1 MSVTFTGVYQQDVKL
16 ARQLN
21 LFTGINPKKAVL
33 EELITDYLSTTNT
46 ESDVNESQKIS
57 EIALLD
63 QLISV
68 CNDST
73 EKDDRSSL
81 LPRPMLRRDR
91 VKKPAPILKRDRI
104 VTVDPLKRPTSKPIK
119 LSDRKL
125 AIAPKPKLSKP
136 NRSLFQ

>member
-1 MSVTFTGVYQQDVKL
+1 MFTGVYQQDVRT

-73 EKDDRSSL
+73 EKGDLPL
-81 LPRPMLRRDR
+81 LPKPVLKRER

-104 VTVDPLKRPTSKPIK
+104 VDPLKRPTPRPVK

-125 AIAPKPKLSKP
+125 AIAPKPKLNSKF

>member
-1 MSVTFTGVYQQDVKL
+1 MFTGNYQQDVKL

-81 LPRPMLRRDR
+81 LPKPMLRRDR
-91 VKKPAPILKRDRI
+91 VKKPAPILNRDRI
-104 VTVDPLKRPTSKPIK
+104 VTVDPLKRPAPRPVK

-125 AIAPKPKLSKP
+125 TIAPKPKLNSKF

>member
-73 EKDDRSSL
+73 EKGDLPL
-81 LPRPMLRRDR
+81 LPRPVLKRDR
-91 VKKPAPILKRDRI
+91 VQKPKPVLKSDRI
-104 VTVDPLKRPTSKPIK
+104 VTVDPLKRPVSKPIK
-119 LSDRKL
+119 RVDRVVG
-125 AIAPKPKLSKP
+125 PKPKLVKF
-136 NRSLFQ
+136 NRNYFQ

>member
-1 MSVTFTGVYQQDVKL
+1 MAVTFTGVYQQDVKL

-21 LFTGINPKKAVL
+21 LFTGVNPKKVVL
-33 EELITDYLSTTNT
+33 EGLIADYLSTTNT

-81 LPRPMLRRDR
+81 LPKPMLRRDR

-104 VTVDPLKRPTSKPIK
+104 VTVDPLKRPVSKPIK
-119 LSDRKL
+119 RVDRVVG
-125 AIAPKPKLSKP
+125 PKPKLNSKF

>member
-21 LFTGINPKKAVL
+21 LFTGVNPKKVVL
-33 EELITDYLSTTNT
+33 EGLIADYLSTVSTNT

-73 EKDDRSSL
+73 EKGDLPL
-81 LPRPMLRRDR
+81 LPRPVLKRDR
-91 VKKPAPILKRDRI
+91 VQKPKPVLKSDRI
-104 VTVDPLKRPTSKPIK
+104 VTVDPLKRPVSKPIK
-119 LSDRKL
+119 RVDRVVG
-125 AIAPKPKLSKP
+125 PKPKLVKF
-136 NRSLFQ
+136 NRNYFQ

>member
-1 MSVTFTGVYQQDVKL
+1 MFTGVYQQDVRT

-73 EKDDRSSL
+73 EKGDLPL
-81 LPRPMLRRDR
+81 LPKPVLKRER

-104 VTVDPLKRPTSKPIK
+104 VDPLKRPTPRPVK
-119 LSDRKL
+119 LSDRNL
-125 AIAPKPKLSKP
+125 AIAPKPKLNSKF

>member
-81 LPRPMLRRDR
+81 LPKPMLRRDR
-91 VKKPAPILKRDRI
+91 VKKPAPILKHDHI
-104 VTVDPLKRPTSKPIK
+104 VDPLKRPTPRPVK

-125 AIAPKPKLSKP
+125 AIAPKPKLNSKF